1 MRHWKTVTVLVLAA
15 SCSVFPGCSPTLQP
29 EQHATI
35 RVGDL
40 ATVRVDSARHYS
52 LASAGD
58 ALTLLRQGE
67 EGTTTLYVFSGAAPG
82 QATLVLTPR
91 DPGPDNCI
99 SCVTLHY
106 FITVVR

>member
-29 EQHATI
+29 EQPATI